1 MTLHIVSASPFA
13 HNALQNCLSLLN
25 EGDALLLICDGV
37 YGLQTNLLPGEKV
50 YYLEADRLT
59 RALPKPADA
68 HGIDYL
74 EMVKLTEQHCP
85 IQTWR

>member
-13 HNALQNCLSLLN
+13 HNALQSCLSLFN

-37 YGLQTNLLPGEKV
+37 YGLQTNSLPREKV
-50 YYLEADRLT
+50 YYLDADRMA
-59 RALPKPADA
+59 RALTKPDNA

-74 EMVKLTEQHCP
+74 EMVKLTEQNTP